1 MKLCVI
7 ALVISY
13 SLLSGCNST
22 EKVINTNRNELA
34 VSTPVQVHK
43 ISLKNTTPA
52 EPTESKKQRAL
63 RELLSEDFTYQ
74 QTHTLNTNEPEDLF
88 VLYTNKIFNNFTI
101 PKDIKPETHLIL
113 DVKMSADGRISSIEI
128 AQTSGEYQFDNSA
141 ILAIRSIGIFSE
153 VKDLSEADYNKYFK
167 FHKIKFSQLILSG
180 N

>member
-1 MKLCVI
+1 MKLRVI
-7 ALVISY
+7 ALVFSY
-13 SLLSGCNST
+13 SFLSGCNST
-22 EKVINTNRNELA
+22 ETVINTNRNEIA
-34 VSTPVQVHK
+34 VSTPVQAQE
-43 ISLKNTTPA
+43 ISPKNSIPA

-74 QTHTLNTNEPEDLF
+74 QAHTLNTNDPEDLF
-88 VLYTNKIFNNFTI
+88 VLYTNKIFNNFTV

-113 DVKMSADGRISSIEI
+113 DIQMSADGKISSIEI

-153 VKDLSEADYNKYFK
+153 VKNLSESDYNKYFK
-167 FHKIKFSQLILSG
+167 FHRVKFSPFILSG